1 MAVHLQRDLDSLKEN
16 ILTLGGRVEDAINK
30 AMRALD
36 QRRPQLAE
44 EVIDGDSEIDHRE
57 VEIEQECLKILA
69 LHQPVAGDL
78 RFVVAALKVNNELE
92 RLGDQAANIAIRTRF
107 LSDHDPIDVPVDL
120 NRMVETIQSMVQGS
134 LDALVNQDPDKA
146 REVIE
151 LDDAVNEAHEKMFQ
165 ELQSLMA
172 ENPDTIERAIHTL
185 FVSRYLER
193 MGDLTKNICED
204 VIFLAEGEVV
214 RHQLANSREIEG

>member
-1 MAVHLQRDLDSLKEN
+1 MAVHLQRDLDSLKQN
-16 ILTLGGRVEDAINK
+16 IRTLGGQVEDAINK

-36 QRRPQLAE
+36 QRRPELAE
-44 EVIDGDSEIDHRE
+44 EVIEGDVNIDRRE

-92 RLGDQAANIAIRTRF
+92 RLGDQAANIAIRTRY
-107 LSDHDPIDVPVDL
+107 LSEHDPIDVPVDL

-134 LDALVNQDPDKA
+134 LDALVNQDPDQA
-146 REVIE
+146 RTVIE
-151 LDDAVNEAHEKMFQ
+151 QDEAVNEAHEKMFQ
-165 ELQSLMA
+165 ELQTLMA
-172 ENPDTIERAIHTL
+172 EETDTIERAIHTL

-204 VIFLAEGEVV
+204 VIFLVEGEVV